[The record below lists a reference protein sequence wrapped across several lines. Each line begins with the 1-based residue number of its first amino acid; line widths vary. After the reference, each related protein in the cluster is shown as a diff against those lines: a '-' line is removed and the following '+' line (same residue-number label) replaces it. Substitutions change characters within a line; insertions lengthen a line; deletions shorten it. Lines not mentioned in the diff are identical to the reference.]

1 MSTDS
6 YGNQI
11 VRYTVRMQL
20 EPEGRMVEYRAVTSL
35 GELKAAAMA
44 ALRLRS
50 EDPEA
55 RFASIE
61 IVNTETKYTIDP
73 ERDLLDYL
81 GGVD

>member
-6 YGNQI
+6 YGNQ
-11 VRYTVRMQL
+11 VRHTVRMQL
-20 EPEGRMVEYRAVTSL
+20 KTEGRTVEYRAVTSL
-35 GELKAAAMA
+35 SELKAAVMA
-44 ALRLRS
+44 ALALRA
-50 EDPEA
+50 EDPDA

-61 IVNTETKYTIDP
+61 VVNTETEYTVDP